1 MLFILLI
8 LNPYQFGS
16 SGIIDSHLFIVI
28 FFISS
33 VFIPLVAIGLMKP
46 LGFINS
52 FEMKERHERIGPY
65 IITGLLYIWLFQNLI
80 NNPDVPRILSAA
92 VLGACIGLFLSF
104 FLNNFTKISIHC
116 TGMGGL
122 IAFCLLLIF
131 LFDYN
136 QFSLTIGSSNFEIQ
150 TSFLFI
156 IIVLISGLVGSARLI
171 LNAHNM
177 QDVYGG
183 FIVGFSSQ
191 IIAFNFLF

>member
-1 MLFILLI
+1 MLFILLV

-16 SGIIDSHLFIVI
+16 SGIIDSHLFILI

-122 IAFCLLLIF
+122 LAFCLLLIF
-131 LFDYN
+131 LFDYG
-136 QFSLTIGSSNFEIQ
+136 QFSIVIGSSSFEIQ
-150 TSFLFI
+150 TIFLFV

-171 LNAHNM
+171 LKAHNM